1 MTASEFKS
9 ALKQIQNNL
18 RGLTIQFRQ
27 PNSVTPFTS
36 LKEFDNAVLSTEA
49 TCNSYSINQVWT
61 TDGVK
66 VVSSVKELVKLFKVS
81 QIEAVSFS
89 ACYRAT
95 SLAESIRMGGPL
107 D

>member
-1 MTASEFKS
+1 MDITEFKS

-27 PNSVTPFTS
+27 PNSVQPFTS
-36 LKEFDNAVLSTEA
+36 LKDFGYAVLSTEG

-61 TDGVK
+61 ADGVK
-66 VVSSVKELVKLFKVS
+66 MVSSVKELVKLFKVA
-81 QIEAVSFS
+81 QIKAVSFTAS
-89 ACYRAT
+89 YKAT
-95 SLAESIRMGGPL
+95 SLAESIKMGGNL

>member
-9 ALKQIQNNL
+9 ALKSIQNNL
-18 RGLTIQFRQ
+18 RGLTIQFSQ

-36 LKEFDNAVLSTEA
+36 LKEFGYAVLSTEA

-61 TDGVK
+61 ADGVK
-66 VVSSVKELVKLFKVS
+66 MVSSVKELTSLFKVA
-81 QIEAVSFS
+81 QIEAVSFT
-89 ACYRAT
+89 ACYKAT
-95 SLAESIRMGGPL
+95 SFAESIRMGGSL